1 MKKILSLLPLFLL
14 TVICFAATG
23 CDENED
29 TFISEKELPSSAK
42 SFITTYFPSAEIM
55 TTQREKDEY
64 EVTLSDGTVIYF
76 DKSGEWKDVD
86 AAMGQSLPTGFY
98 PAAIDNYIAANYA
111 GAGIN
116 EISKE
121 RRGYDVELVTGQDL
135 VFNAQGEFI
144 TIDKD

>member
-1 MKKILSLLPLFLL
+1 MRMKIPSFLRKSCLRRPSRLLRHTSP
-14 TVICFAATG
+14 T
-23 CDENED
+23 
-29 TFISEKELPSSAK
+29 
-42 SFITTYFPSAEIM
+42 EIM

-64 EVTLSDGTVIYF
+64 EVTLSDGTVIDF